1 MIELLSI
8 NERLVKKGLA
18 IPQMLC
24 ISAFIFIVLRFCKG
38 MYPDFPC
45 ALRNTELIFFLFCS
59 IQLLRK
65 LQVLKDALLYE
76 LRFKHAQHLY
86 LLLLEITII
95 MPTYPPNFA
104 LQDTSASLNHIIL
117 TKCVFRKGVSSQSV
131 YTPQNLAHHHSGEEE
146 NIIELA
152 IQSFICQV
160 NKKY

>member
-1 MIELLSI
+1 MRDWS
-8 NERLVKKGLA
+8 RKGLPFHKCFA
-18 IPQMLC
+18 FQHLYLLFC
-24 ISAFIFIVLRFCKG
+24 IFAKECTLTFR
-38 MYPDFPC
+38 
-45 ALRNTELIFFLFCS
+45 ALRNTEFKFFLFCS

-146 NIIELA
+146 NIFEVA

-160 NKKY
+160 NKKQ